1 MKVKF
6 DVKNLK
12 DIPIGEPP
20 QDVMKAYGKAMFE
33 QRETLEGN
41 MVYRLEKEL
50 FDSVRSGNTEALNHI
65 LVNISI
71 KEQYVGYLSKDPL
84 RQVQYIFVSG
94 IALAT
99 RSAIEGGMP
108 EIEAYNLSDVYI
120 QKVDVCN
127 NIDEVN
133 RLFVVAIFDF
143 TKRVRKLRKRRA
155 YSYPVEQC
163 VAYILDHLHYQITL
177 TEVAKHCRLTPQYLS
192 TLFHKET
199 GVTIRDYIMNE
210 RLEAAKQMLTFSE
223 VGLQEI
229 SGYLAFSTHSN
240 FTMHFKKK
248 FGITPREYRANAKV
262 TYIG

>member
-1 MKVKF
+1 MKVKL
-6 DVKNLK
+6 DVKSLK
-12 DIPIGEPP
+12 EIPIIEPP
-20 QDVMKAYGKAMFE
+20 QEIVKAYDRAMFE

-41 MVYRLEKEL
+41 MVYRMEKEL
-50 FDSVRSGNTEALNHI
+50 FDSVRSGNTQALNQI
-65 LVNISI
+65 LEDISI
-71 KEQYVGYLSKDPL
+71 QKQYVGYLSKDPL

-133 RLFVVAIFDF
+133 RLFVIAMFDF
-143 TKRVRKLRKRRA
+143 TKRVKKQRKQKA

-163 VAYILDHLHYQITL
+163 IAYILDHLHYHITL
-177 TEVAKHCRLTPQYLS
+177 TQLSKHCGLTTQYLS

-199 GVTIRDYIMNE
+199 GITIREFIMNE
-210 RLEAAKQMLTFSE
+210 KLEAAKQMLSYSE
-223 VGLQEI
+223 AGLMEI
-229 SGYLAFSTHSN
+229 SAYLAFSTHSN

-248 FGITPREYRANAKV
+248 FGMAPREYR
-262 TYIG
+262 TGLSHT